1 MGLADLIAGCAA
13 RDPDRWSKLW
23 RLIEG
28 IAWGPIQRLLRQHRF
43 DKALADDLLQELYLY
58 LQTESARRLRLFRG
72 TTEPQFRAYIRV
84 TATRFANKMILR
96 WRRARYHE
104 SKAARAVFHAAVTK
118 GPTDSQI
125 RLAIGEL
132 LPLLPP
138 ADYHKLQNVA
148 DYSEPVGNGGTA
160 SARGVVPPRTARRWR
175 SELLHKYAELV

>member
-1 MGLADLIAGCAA
+1 M
-13 RDPDRWSKLW
+13 W

-28 IAWGPIQRLLRQHRF
+28 IALVPIKRLLRQHRF
-43 DKALADDLLQELYLY
+43 DTALGDDVLQELYLY

-84 TATRFANKMILR
+84 TATRFANKMIR
-96 WRRARYHE
+96 KWRQARYRE
-104 SKAARAVFHAAVTK
+104 SRAARAASCAAGGG

-132 LPLLPP
+132 LLLLPA
-138 ADYHKLQNVA
+138 ADYYKLQNVS
-148 DYSEPVGNGGTA
+148 DYRQPGANGH
-160 SARGVVPPRTARRWR
+160 RVVPPRTARRWR